1 MGYEPNALPL
11 RQIAICYSTI
21 FITHG
26 DSPRHSSTFFFLTL
40 RLLYVPA
47 VISRPLR
54 FMPLRVIWSVPSHGH
69 DTHPSFAMGLCRRS
83 QVPLSLIPCQPIHLA
98 PGRRVIA
105 PMRGLT
111 HTYASICDVC
121 TMCVCQRG
129 PMQADDM
136 NHHGMRI
143 SGCAKGINQMWM
155 NKPWHGMWPSRD
167 EAVAAKITK

>member
-1 MGYEPNALPL
+1 MRRVSYAQHIKARQKKYYSDSRFRSSDLWVMSPTRYRCAKSLYVIVLSLLPTATVL
-11 RQIAICYSTI
+11 AI
-21 FITHG
+21 H
-26 DSPRHSSTFFFLTL
+26 PRFFLTR

-121 TMCVCQRG
+121 QQCVPTG
-129 PMQADDM
+129 TNA
-136 NHHGMRI
+136 G
-143 SGCAKGINQMWM
+143 G
-155 NKPWHGMWPSRD
+155 
-167 EAVAAKITK
+167 